1 MQIILISIISIV
13 SILIIMYKYNNIILQ
28 SVMNCVIVGYILAL
42 LGIRYG
48 LVVLY
53 LSNTRSLYGLINC
66 INHSIRIILIV
77 LICIVT
83 SPTSTTPFGFIFT
96 YSPSEITSTSPATIV
111 FIFNNKCYNIINISS
126 SSYFILY
133 LNYIKRIIYYLYVLH
148 VMITSKLLVILIRI
162 YYRLNN
168 MYIYINNISITI
180 YNNISIHQHYLLGL
194 VLCIAI
200 GYSIIYNIVKILVI
214 RYSIIISM
222 TNILGIRLTLP
233 RYTIILGLYSTLII
247 RYIIYS
253 ISKLNI
259 RYIIILICMKI
270 RYRIIINSKMISHPV
285 SIYMHCNIYYKISK

>member
-42 LGIRYG
+42 LVTIYMLGSLLYSSIIYNITMLISLVLTTTCILGIRYG

-66 INHSIRIILIV
+66 INHSIRIILLV

-83 SPTSTTPFGFIFT
+83 SPTSTTPFGFIIT
-96 YSPSEITSTSPATIV
+96 YSPSVITSTSPAT
-111 FIFNNKCYNIINISS
+111 KD
-126 SSYFILY
+126 
-133 LNYIKRIIYYLYVLH
+133 
-148 VMITSKLLVILIRI
+148 T
-162 YYRLNN
+162 
-168 MYIYINNISITI
+168 
-180 YNNISIHQHYLLGL
+180 GL

-233 RYTIILGLYSTLII
+233 RYTIILGLYSTLLSGLLGHGH
-247 RYIIYS
+247 RA
-253 ISKLNI
+253 
-259 RYIIILICMKI
+259 
-270 RYRIIINSKMISHPV
+270 
-285 SIYMHCNIYYKISK
+285 